1 MVKEWIALNAVSGL
15 GPVRIAKLLERF
27 GTPGKIFEQSMESI
41 QQLNIIPSSCI
52 AALFNDELFVYAEKQ
67 LKKAHEHNVAI
78 MTIQDND
85 YPQYLKEIYAP
96 PPVLY
101 VKGNRAVFKNHAV
114 GIVGTRNPTSYGRTS
129 TGQITKELVECGLT
143 IVSGLARGIDT
154 VAHETS
160 LLSGGCTI
168 AVLGCGIDYIYPKQN
183 EKLAQQICERGLLV
197 SEFPMGIFPDS
208 FNFPRRNRI
217 ISGLSSGIVV
227 IEAGLKSGSLI
238 TAQYALAQGRDV
250 YAVPGPINSPVSTG
264 TFNLIRDGAIPARS
278 GREIAESL
286 SLITSN
292 RMNFKEQCKEIKPEK
307 MILSVEEERVYNE
320 IGADP
325 MGTDVI
331 SEKTGCAIGELL
343 CILLNL
349 ELKGLINQIS
359 GQLFVRN

>member
-15 GPVRIAKLLERF
+15 GPVRIAKLLEQF
-27 GTPGKIFEQSMESI
+27 GSPRTIFEQSIETINS
-41 QQLNIIPSSCI
+41 LNLLPSSCI
-52 AALFNDELFVYAEKQ
+52 AALFNEELFVYAEKQ
-67 LKKAHEHNVAI
+67 LQKAHEYNVDI
-78 MTIQDND
+78 MTIQDSD

-101 VKGNRAVFKNHAV
+101 IKGNRSAFRNHAV

-129 TGQITKELVECGLT
+129 TVQITSELVECGLT

-154 VAHETS
+154 VAHETALS
-160 LLSGGCTI
+160 SGGCTI

-183 EKLAQQICERGLLV
+183 EKLAQQICETGLLV

-217 ISGLSSGIVV
+217 ISGLSSGVVV

-238 TAQYALAQGRDV
+238 TAHYALAQGRDV
-250 YAVPGPINSPVSTG
+250 YAVPGPINSQVSTG

-286 SLITSN
+286 QLITSN
-292 RMNFKEQCKEIKPEK
+292 RLNLREQCMDIKPEK
-307 MILSVEEERVYNE
+307 MILSAEEERVYNE
-320 IGADP
+320 IGTDP

-349 ELKGLINQIS
+349 ELKGFINQIS

>member
-1 MVKEWIALNAVSGL
+1 MVREWIALNAVSGL
-15 GPVRIAKLLERF
+15 GPVRIAKLLEQF
-27 GTPGKIFEQSMESI
+27 GTPRKIFEQSVETI
-41 QQLNIIPSSCI
+41 KELNLLPSSCV
-52 AALFNDELFVYAEKQ
+52 AALFNDELFVYADKQ
-67 LKKAHEHNVAI
+67 LQKAYEHGVEI
-78 MTIQDND
+78 MTIQDSD
-85 YPQYLKEIYAP
+85 YPQYLKAIYAP

-101 VKGNRAVFKNHAV
+101 IKGNRSAFKNHAV
-114 GIVGTRNPTSYGRTS
+114 GLVGTRNPTTYGRTS
-129 TGQITKELVECGLT
+129 TVQITKELVGCGLT

-154 VAHETS
+154 VAHETTLS
-160 LLSGGCTI
+160 SGGCTI

-183 EKLAQQICERGLLV
+183 EKLAKQISETGLLV
-197 SEFPMGIFPDS
+197 SEFPMGIYPDS

-217 ISGLSSGIVV
+217 ISGLSSGVV
-227 IEAGLKSGSLI
+227 VVEAGLKSGSLI

-286 SLITSN
+286 QMMTSN
-292 RMNFKEQCKEIKPEK
+292 QLNFREQYKEKQPEK
-307 MILSVEEERVYNE
+307 MVLSAEEENVYNQ
-320 IGADP
+320 I
-325 MGTDVI
+325 GTDPIGTDII

-349 ELKGLINQIS
+349 ELKGMINQIS